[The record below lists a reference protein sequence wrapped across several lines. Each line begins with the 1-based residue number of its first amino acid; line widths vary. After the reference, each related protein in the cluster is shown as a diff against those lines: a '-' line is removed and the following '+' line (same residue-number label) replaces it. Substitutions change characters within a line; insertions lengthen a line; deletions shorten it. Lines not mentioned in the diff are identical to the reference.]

1 MYQFLAYVPY
11 AAVGYCVAKVAT
23 DVWPGLR
30 SQLGSVSHFSSRHG
44 ADGEAYG
51 PRVGEEYCPPGGGAS
66 LGPSNLTADA
76 RRNASHAQAY
86 VSGYEMDRFG
96 NEVADDGCELDPRAG
111 SPGAGY
117 GSPRGG
123 GSPEYGQ
130 DDQPL
135 FSQATNCGPVTPW
148 GRGADAGRLSR
159 KRNRWG

>member
-51 PRVGEEYCPPGGGAS
+51 PRVGEEYCPPGGGGS

-76 RRNASHAQAY
+76 RRNASQAFI
-86 VSGYEMDRFG
+86 SGYEMDRFG
-96 NEVADDGCELDPRAG
+96 NEVVAGDDGCEPRAG
-111 SPGAGY
+111 SPGTGY
-117 GSPRGG
+117 GAPRA
-123 GSPEYGQ
+123 GSPEQYAYGA

-135 FSQATNCGPVTPW
+135 FRQASGCAPPTPW
-148 GRGADAGRLSR
+148 GRGGDEGRLSR